1 MASEETNDDA
11 EIALGREFQAK
22 RWKLK
27 AYHFLIKICKS
38 YISANLTVHHFAGNS
53 DFSLEQLFWSMV
65 REENDGKGPS
75 PESPIC
81 FVYSI

>member
-27 AYHFLIKICKS
+27 AYHFLIKICIILPVIQ
-38 YISANLTVHHFAGNS
+38 ISH
-53 DFSLEQLFWSMV
+53 
-65 REENDGKGPS
+65 
-75 PESPIC
+75 
-81 FVYSI
+81 